1 MTAET
6 WPSLVAMF
14 FEQAASKGNAPFM
27 WAKHDGK
34 YRPTSWRQAADE
46 VVEVARGLRRM
57 GIKDGDRVVLVSEN
71 RPRWVVADLAIMA
84 AGAIT
89 VPAYTTNTTADHK
102 HIIENSGAK
111 GAIVSTGKL
120 ADAFLPAAHDATEMD
135 FTVTLEQ
142 PKLQQGLHV
151 EVLGWDDLKRKGA
164 GASYDPMAESA
175 KFTRRDR
182 CCIIYTSGTGGAPK
196 GVVLSHGAIL
206 CNCVGARDT
215 LIKLGLGDEVFLS
228 FLPLSHA
235 YEHAAGIYF
244 PISIGAEIY
253 FAEGVETL
261 QTNLAEVRPTIMT
274 AVPRLYETLHTRI
287 LRGVKKTGGTTE
299 KLFHRAV
306 DLGTKRYYDPRSLT
320 LGERLQ
326 DKVLDMLVRRK
337 VAGRF
342 GGRLKAMVSG
352 GAPLNPD
359 IGLFFTALGL
369 LILQGYG
376 QTEAAPV
383 IAVNQPENNKLDTVG
398 TPLTGVEVRIAD
410 DGEILVRGELLM
422 EGYWRN
428 DEATAEALRGGW
440 LHTGD
445 VGIID
450 ADGLLKI
457 TDRKKDIIV
466 NSGGDNLSPQRVEG
480 LLTLE
485 PEIAQAMVYGD
496 KRPHL
501 VGLLVPDP
509 EWMHDWA
516 RAHKRTNSL
525 GVLAE
530 DPDFT
535 KALAAAIERVNKKV
549 AGIEKVRRFM
559 VARED
564 FTIENEQLT
573 PTMKIRR
580 HVIKKVYGDRLEA
593 LYSKK

>member
-1 MTAET
+1 MNAET
-6 WPSLVAMF
+6 WPSLVQMF
-14 FEQAASKGNAPFM
+14 FDQADEKGDAPFM

-34 YRPTSWRQAADE
+34 YQPTSWRQAADE
-46 VVEVARGLRRM
+46 VIEVARGLRSM
-57 GIKDGDRVVLVSEN
+57 GVETGDRVVLVSEN

-111 GAIVSTGKL
+111 GAIVSTSKL
-120 ADAFLPAAHDATEMD
+120 ADPFLPAAHEATDMD
-135 FTVTLEQ
+135 FAITLEAHR
-142 PKLQQGLHV
+142 LQQELNV
-151 EVLGWDDLKRKGA
+151 EVVGWDEMKRKGA
-164 GASYDPMAESA
+164 NSNWDVRAEVA
-175 KFTRRDR
+175 KFQRTDR
-182 CCIIYTSGTGGAPK
+182 ACIIYTSGTGGAPK

-215 LIKLGLGDEVFLS
+215 LLKLGLGDEIFLC

-235 YEHAAGIYF
+235 YEHAAGLYF
-244 PISIGAEIY
+244 PISIAAQIY
-253 FAEGVETL
+253 YAEGVETL
-261 QTNLAEVRPTIMT
+261 ATNLTEVRPTIMT

-287 LRGVKKTGGTTE
+287 TRGVRKAGGIKE
-299 KLFHRAV
+299 KMFNRAGE
-306 DLGTKRYYDPRSLT
+306 LGAKRYHDANSLSF
-320 LGERLQ
+320 GEKIT
-326 DKVLDMLVRRK
+326 DKVLDALVRKK
-337 VAGRF
+337 VAARF

-352 GAPLNPD
+352 GAPLNPEM
-359 IGLFFTALGL
+359 GVFFTSLGL

-383 IAVNQPENNKLDTVG
+383 ISVTQPENNKIDTVG
-398 TPLTGVEVRIAD
+398 QPLTGVEVKIAD

-422 EGYWRN
+422 EGYWQN
-428 DEATAEALRGGW
+428 EEATNDTLRNGW
-440 LHTGD
+440 LNTGD
-445 VGIID
+445 IGEID

-466 NSGGDNLSPQRVEG
+466 NSGGDNLSPARVEG

-485 PEIAQAMVYGD
+485 DELAQAMVYGD

-509 EWMHDWA
+509 EWMRDWA
-516 RAHKRTNSL
+516 REHKRTNSL
-525 GVLAE
+525 SVLAD
-530 DPDFT
+530 DPDFQ
-535 KALAAAIERVNKKV
+535 KALGAAVDRVNKKV
-549 AGIEKVRRFM
+549 ANIEKVRRFM
-559 VARED
+559 VAKDE

-593 LYSKK
+593 MYKK